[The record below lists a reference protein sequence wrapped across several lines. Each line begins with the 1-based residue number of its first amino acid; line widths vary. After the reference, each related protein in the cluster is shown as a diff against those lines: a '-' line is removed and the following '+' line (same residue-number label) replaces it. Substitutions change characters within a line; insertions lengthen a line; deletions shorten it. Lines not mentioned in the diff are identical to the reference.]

1 MNILYSDDGNHID
14 IVGNN
19 GIVKRI
25 ESSRVYE
32 KVEGYMVCINGKVK
46 IHLICYPNLMIE
58 DTADEYDIIPETYN
72 STYIKEYSCCYLY
85 GVDSLIGLM
94 QVNKHLA

>member
-1 MNILYSDDGNHID
+1 MNILYDDDGKHID

-25 ESSRVYE
+25 DSSKVYD
-32 KVEGYMVCINGKVK
+32 KIEGYMVCINSKVK
-46 IHLICYPNLMIE
+46 LHLKCYYTTSSGTSSDIF
-58 DTADEYDIIPETYN
+58 DIIPETYN

-94 QVNKHLA
+94 

>member
-19 GIVKRI
+19 GIAKRI
-25 ESSRVYE
+25 ESSNVYE
-32 KVEGYMVCINGKVK
+32 KIEGYMVCIKGKVK
-46 IHLICYPNLMIE
+46 IHLICHYG
-58 DTADEYDIIPETYN
+58 TSFDEYDIIPETYN
-72 STYIKEYSCCYLY
+72 SNYIKEYSCCYLY

-94 QVNKHLA
+94 

>member
-19 GIVKRI
+19 GIAKRVDLTI
-25 ESSRVYE
+25 KDIVYE
-32 KVEGYMVCINGKVK
+32 KMEGYMVCINGKVK
-46 IHLICYPNLMIE
+46 IHLRCWYNL
-58 DTADEYDIIPETYN
+58 DSGTSFDEYDIIPETYN
-72 STYIKEYSCCYLY
+72 SNYIKEYSCCYLY

-94 QVNKHLA
+94 